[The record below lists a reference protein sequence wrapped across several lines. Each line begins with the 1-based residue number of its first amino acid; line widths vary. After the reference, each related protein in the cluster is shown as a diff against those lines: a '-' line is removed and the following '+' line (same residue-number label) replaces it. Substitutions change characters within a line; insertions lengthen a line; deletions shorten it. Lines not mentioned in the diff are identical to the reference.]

1 MSPITGSRVKKAFMS
16 EAPTPIAPE
25 EIARLAY
32 ELFERRGRTPG
43 NDLQD
48 WLEAE
53 RILQQRR
60 RSGNG
65 PQRF

>member
-1 MSPITGSRVKKAFMS
+1 MSPITRSRVKKVFAS
-16 EAPTPIAPE
+16 EASTPITQE

-32 ELFERRGRTPG
+32 ELFERRGKTPG
-43 NDLQD
+43 DDLQD

-53 RILQQRR
+53 RLLQQRR

-65 PQRF
+65 LQRF

>member
-1 MSPITGSRVKKAFMS
+1 MSLMTRSRVKKALLS
-16 EAPTPIAPE
+16 EASAPIAQE
-25 EIARLAY
+25 EITRLAY
-32 ELFERRGRTPG
+32 ELFERRGRTHG
-43 NDLQD
+43 HDRQD
-48 WLEAE
+48 WFEAE